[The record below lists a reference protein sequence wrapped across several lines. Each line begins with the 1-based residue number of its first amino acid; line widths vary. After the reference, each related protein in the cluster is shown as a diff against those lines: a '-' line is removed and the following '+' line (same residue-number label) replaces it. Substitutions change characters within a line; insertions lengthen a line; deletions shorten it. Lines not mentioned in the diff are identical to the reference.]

1 MTWAAFFIFFV
12 KCSWK
17 RTLPFHRKGCRSPT
31 HLFPAGSA
39 TYIIRPC
46 QAVHGGNLKAA
57 ASWGNALPDLWVWRA
72 SLLLLALRVVHEGVG
87 SEVTAKVPDW
97 QREWGCDGCGNAEGS
112 SPTLSITAERGMQC
126 NVRLPDASTHVTP
139 LHTFS
144 FSEVSTSVLTEASPA
159 PLRHTHK
166 HTPSPWSVHQSSR
179 LPLTLINSDSQNS
192 PLSLSFLSLHPSILL
207 NLHTHFLSIYLPRSS
222 HVLGAPRQ
230 SCRVNGWHWRDYC
243 ISISLFLDGGEQLS
257 RWLN

>member
-1 MTWAAFFIFFV
+1 M
-12 KCSWK
+12 
-17 RTLPFHRKGCRSPT
+17 
-31 HLFPAGSA
+31 
-39 TYIIRPC
+39 
-46 QAVHGGNLKAA
+46 HGGNLKAA
-57 ASWGNALPDLWVWRA
+57 ASWGNAVPDLWVWRA

-159 PLRHTHK
+159 PLRHTQTHPFSLK
-166 HTPSPWSVHQSSR
+166 CPSIFPSAADANQLWQ
-179 LPLTLINSDSQNS
+179 PKLTA
-192 PLSLSFLSLHPSILL
+192 LSFLSV
-207 NLHTHFLSIYLPRSS
+207 SS
-222 HVLGAPRQ
+222 SFHLT
-230 SCRVNGWHWRDYC
+230 
-243 ISISLFLDGGEQLS
+243 
-257 RWLN
+257 